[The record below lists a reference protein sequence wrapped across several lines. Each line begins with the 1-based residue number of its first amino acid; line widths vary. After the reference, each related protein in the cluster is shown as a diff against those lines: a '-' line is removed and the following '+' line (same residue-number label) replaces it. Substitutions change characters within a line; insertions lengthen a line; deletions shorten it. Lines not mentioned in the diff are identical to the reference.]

1 MPTTTVTTTSST
13 AGATTTETATT
24 TTTVPEGVPG
34 CYDPTASKLVLR
46 YWNCQGRGM
55 LARYMA
61 YDSGLDFT
69 DEIVDGHSV
78 FLGAPPGKKVLL
90 SRIGSLDDSRGASTP
105 LFLPARPDGC
115 RQLGDQ
121 EVRAGVRRRFQSTS
135 GGAAQGCL
143 YQ

>member
-34 CYDPTASKLVLR
+34 CCYDPTASKLVLR

-69 DEIVDGHSV
+69 DEIVDGPSV

-90 SRIGSLDDSRGASTP
+90 SRIGKP
-105 LFLPARPDGC
+105 
-115 RQLGDQ
+115 
-121 EVRAGVRRRFQSTS
+121 
-135 GGAAQGCL
+135 
-143 YQ
+143 